1 MINKYK
7 KIIRII
13 FLVAGLAL
21 IALSAVS
28 VFKYYHVRNS
38 HQTIAAP
45 VFSLVPTKDI
55 KLGDPV
61 LASANLK
68 CPWNRHPL
76 NASATPGKG
85 SQTIDNPMIRISRIG
100 WGYCLWD
107 ISLKIQ
113 PFVNGKI
120 EDGKINIELNPPR
133 PGDEQKEIAAQIPSF
148 EAVAIDTGKSPELA
162 TAGSISKKALSSKFL
177 IVSSLIIFLIIIFLV
192 IFFRFRKKMESKSIV
207 IPPWDIALIEVN
219 RLRAQLK
226 EHQVTPV
233 ICVFRLSDIIRTY
246 LEKRFS
252 LHAPSQTSTEFL
264 EELKREKSPL
274 KPDDKDFLKEFMTAS
289 DLVKFAKLPA
299 DTAIIESA
307 INKAENLVKTTK
319 PKPEP
324 VVSR

>member
-1 MINKYK
+1 MKQNWGKTLK
-7 KIIRII
+7 I
-13 FLVAGLAL
+13 FLAIAGAAI
-21 IALSAVS
+21 IAIFATS
-28 VFKYYHVRNS
+28 VFEYYQVRNS

-55 KLGDPV
+55 KLGDTV
-61 LASANLK
+61 LASTNLK
-68 CPWNRHPL
+68 CPWNRHPV

-85 SQTIDNPMIRISRIG
+85 SQAIDNPVIRISRIG

-107 ISLKIQ
+107 ISVKIQ

-120 EDGKINIELNPPR
+120 EDGKISIELNPPR
-133 PGDEQKEIAAQIPSF
+133 PGDEQKEIAAPIPSF
-148 EAVAIDTGKSPELA
+148 EAAAIDIGKSPELA

-177 IVSSLIIFLIIIFLV
+177 IVSALIIFLIIIFLV

-207 IPPWDIALIEVN
+207 LPPWDIALIEVK

-299 DTAIIESA
+299 DTAAIENA
-307 INKAENLVKTTK
+307 INKAENLVKTS
-319 PKPEP
+319 KPEP